1 MKHKRLL
8 HGAVLGI
15 LLLAITGLAGHARA
29 QSITQ
34 GYKSSGDVQN
44 GMIVHFKAGVA
55 GTVEPLSQKYELSM
69 LGVTVAN
76 IESPVSLS
84 NSAET
89 QVYVATF
96 GEYTV
101 LVSTQNGPIKAG
113 DRLSV
118 SSIDGIAMKSD
129 NDRQV
134 ILGKA
139 LQDFADTSNA
149 NGHVSL
155 KGAGSVAIGRIL
167 VDVGVARNPGY
178 SADAV
183 ANVPTFLVKAA
194 RAVSDKPITALRLYS
209 GLAILFVAIVVA
221 GMVLFAG
228 ARSGM
233 SAVGRNPLAKKSIFK
248 SMISVVLMALIIVSL
263 GLVAVYLL
271 LKI

>member
-8 HGAVLGI
+8 HGLVLGLA
-15 LLLAITGLAGHARA
+15 LLTIVGMGSHARA

-34 GYKSSGDVQN
+34 GYKSSGDAQN
-44 GMIVHFKAGVA
+44 GMIVHFKIGSA
-55 GTVEPLSQKYELSM
+55 GTVEPLNQKNELTM
-69 LGVTVAN
+69 LGVVVSN

-84 NSAET
+84 DTSQV

-101 LVSTQNGPIKAG
+101 LVSTQNGRIKAG
-113 DRLSV
+113 DRISM
-118 SSIDGIAMKSD
+118 SSIDGIGMKSD
-129 NDRQV
+129 NERQV

-149 NGHVSL
+149 DGHIDL
-155 KGAGSVAIGRIL
+155 KGVGKVAVGRIL
-167 VDVGVARNPGY
+167 VDIGVSRNPGY

-183 ANVPTFLVKAA
+183 PNVPTFLVKAA
-194 RAVSDKPITALRLYS
+194 RAVSSKPITALRLYS

-233 SAVGRNPLAKKSIFK
+233 SAVGRNPLAKRSIFR
-248 SMISVVLMALIIVSL
+248 SMITVVLMALIIVTL